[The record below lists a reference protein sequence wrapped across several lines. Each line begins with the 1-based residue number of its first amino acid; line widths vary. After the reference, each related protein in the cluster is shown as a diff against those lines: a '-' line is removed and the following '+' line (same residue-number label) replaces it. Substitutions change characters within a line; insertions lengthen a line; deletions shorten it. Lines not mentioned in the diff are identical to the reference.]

1 MELADWYLRSVLDKT
16 IYSLHRCIMLREI
29 PINLTAFRD
38 LLENQI
44 FLSTIFSLLS
54 AQVLKVIVSL
64 LSGRRKKARE
74 LVEVLT
80 WRTGGMP
87 SSHAAVVCSL
97 FTSVAFVE
105 GLASNLCIFS
115 ACFALVVLRDA
126 MGVRRSAGLMA
137 KALNDMAKKLSE
149 KTGVEYRLVKEIQ
162 GHTPQEVAFGCLL
175 GIVVAT
181 SICLVHP

>member
-1 MELADWYLRSVLDKT
+1 MV
-16 IYSLHRCIMLREI
+16 REI
-29 PINLTAFRD
+29 PINIVAFKT
-38 LLENQI
+38 LFENVI
-44 FLSTIFSLLS
+44 FLSTIFSLIS

-64 LSGRRKKARE
+64 LFGRRKKVRE

-105 GLASNLCIFS
+105 GVGSNLFIFS
-115 ACFALVVLRDA
+115 FFFALVVLRDA

-137 KALNDMAKKLSE
+137 KALNDMGKQVSE
-149 KTGVEYRLVKEIQ
+149 KTGVDYRLVKEIQ
-162 GHTPQEVAFGCLL
+162 GHTPQEVIIGCFL
-175 GIVVAT
+175 GIAVAT
-181 SICLVHP
+181 SICLVYP